1 MKSITAIVIAMSVLA
16 SMPLHAQTYP
26 AKAVRVVIPFPPG
39 GAADTLI
46 RPLTVK
52 LADALGQ
59 QFVADARP
67 GANGNIAA
75 EIVARAP
82 ADGYTLL
89 FGNSSL
95 PISVSLYDK
104 LSFDVTKDFTPV
116 SMVAMTPS
124 VLVVHPSLPIRNIK
138 ELIALAK
145 KQPNKLNYASGGVG
159 NTMHL
164 AAALLDTMAGIPMT
178 HVPNK
183 GAGPAIVDVIAGQCD
198 MVFVNIAP
206 VLGHIRAGKA
216 VPPGWA
222 IDAAGEPTLNAAQAL
237 AGALLPF
244 GGHKGSALS
253 MMVELIAGP
262 LIGEPT
268 SWAAAALDN
277 GDGGP
282 PLGGELLIAMSPA
295 VFTSGMTHDWREQA
309 ETFFAQAREQP
320 GVRLPSDR
328 RHEARRRSDRNGV
341 AVPETL
347 LMELAGLSAG

>member
-1 MKSITAIVIAMSVLA
+1 MKIPFAFGMALIVAAILSA
-16 SMPLHAQTYP
+16 HAQNYP
-26 AKAVRVVIPFPPG
+26 AKPVRVVIPFPPG

-95 PISVSLYDK
+95 PISVSLYEK
-104 LSFDVTKDFTPV
+104 LGFDVNRDFAPV
-116 SMVAMTPS
+116 SLVAMTPS
-124 VLVVHPSLPIRNIK
+124 VLVVHPSLPVRNIR

-145 KQPNKLNYASGGVG
+145 KQPHKLNYASGGVG

-164 AAALLDTMAGIPMT
+164 AAALLDTMAGIEMT
-178 HVPNK
+178 HVPYK

-206 VLGHIRAGKA
+206 VLGHIRAGKVIAIA
-216 VPPGWA
+216 VTSKTRSTVLPEVSTVAESGMPGYESTTWYGFLGPAGLPREIVGKLNAIIVAAVATKNLRERYIALGAEPETSTPEAFAARIRADIPAWA
-222 IDAAGEPTLNAAQAL
+222 GVVKAAGA
-237 AGALLPF
+237 
-244 GGHKGSALS
+244 
-253 MMVELIAGP
+253 
-262 LIGEPT
+262 
-268 SWAAAALDN
+268 
-277 GDGGP
+277 
-282 PLGGELLIAMSPA
+282 
-295 VFTSGMTHDWREQA
+295 RA
-309 ETFFAQAREQP
+309 E
-320 GVRLPSDR
+320 
-328 RHEARRRSDRNGV
+328 
-341 AVPETL
+341 
-347 LMELAGLSAG
+347 

>member
-1 MKSITAIVIAMSVLA
+1 MNRTSNTAAIALLLA
-16 SMPLHAQTYP
+16 GALPAAAQTYP
-26 AKAVRVVIPFPPG
+26 AKAVRVVVPFPPG

-46 RPLTVK
+46 RPLTPK

-104 LSFDVTKDFTPV
+104 LAFDVTKDFMPV
-116 SMVAMTPS
+116 SLVAMTPS
-124 VLVVHPSLPIRNIK
+124 VLVVHPSFPVRSIK
-138 ELIALAK
+138 ELVALAK

-164 AAALLDTMAGIPMT
+164 AAALLDSMAGTRMT
-178 HVPNK
+178 HVPYK

-216 VPPGWA
+216 VPIAVTSKTRSTVLPEVPTVAESGMPGYESTTWYGFLA
-222 IDAAGEPTLNAAQAL
+222 PAGTPREIVTKLNAAIVGAVAAKDLRERYVGLGAEPETSTPEAYAAL
-237 AGALLPF
+237 IRADIPAWGKVVKAAGA
-244 GGHKGSALS
+244 KA
-253 MMVELIAGP
+253 
-262 LIGEPT
+262 
-268 SWAAAALDN
+268 D
-277 GDGGP
+277 
-282 PLGGELLIAMSPA
+282 
-295 VFTSGMTHDWREQA
+295 
-309 ETFFAQAREQP
+309 
-320 GVRLPSDR
+320 
-328 RHEARRRSDRNGV
+328 
-341 AVPETL
+341 
-347 LMELAGLSAG
+347 